1 MKSVD
6 ASHKQ
11 QVSKMS
17 REKVWQ
23 ERVINKQKIDPRVER
38 TQEALRGALMA
49 LIEEKGFDAISVQD
63 ITERARIN
71 RATFYLHY
79 RDKRDLLLRTSEAV
93 FDRLAAE
100 AGPIDRG
107 NLSLQKPPQ
116 QLVML
121 FQHLAKHR
129 DFYRVVLGRSGVPAL
144 VARMRDYLVAVTQ
157 VRIASLHTLYPA
169 AVPIVDDMF
178 ISEYVAGALL
188 GIIIW
193 WLDSAMTYSP
203 EYMADRFGWLSVA
216 GTYPMMGIDPPSLDA
231 E

>member
-1 MKSVD
+1 M
-6 ASHKQ
+6 
-11 QVSKMS
+11 SKEEALQDSMTNS
-17 REKVWQ
+17 RK
-23 ERVINKQKIDPRVER
+23 NDPRIER

-49 LIEEKGFDAISVQD
+49 LIEEKGFDAISVRD
-63 ITERARIN
+63 ITERARLN

-79 RDKRDLLLRTSEAV
+79 RDKQDLLIRTSEAV
-93 FDRLAAE
+93 FDRLVAE

-107 NLSLQKPPQ
+107 NLAFQKPSQ
-116 QLVML
+116 QLVIL

-144 VARMRDYLVAVTQ
+144 VARMREYLVTFTQ
-157 VRIASLHTLYPA
+157 LRIASLHTLYPA
-169 AVPIVDDMF
+169 AVPILDDMF

-188 GIIIW
+188 SIIIW
-193 WLDSAMTYSP
+193 WLDNDLPHSP

-216 GTYPMMGIDPPSLDA
+216 GTYRMMGIEPPSLDTELDFAHGELKGSA

>member
-1 MKSVD
+1 M
-6 ASHKQ
+6 SHKQ

-17 REKVWQ
+17 K
-23 ERVINKQKIDPRVER
+23 ERVSQDSLTDSRKIDPRIER

-49 LIEEKGFDAISVQD
+49 LIEDKGFDAISVQD
-63 ITERARIN
+63 ITERARLN

-79 RDKRDLLLRTSEAV
+79 RDKKDLLLRTSETV
-93 FDRLAAE
+93 FDRLVAE

-107 NLSLQKPPQ
+107 NLALQKPPR
-116 QLVML
+116 QLVIL

-144 VARMRDYLVAVTQ
+144 VARMREYLVSFTQ
-157 VRIASLHTLYPA
+157 PRLASLHTLYPA
-169 AVPIVDDMF
+169 AVQILDDRF
-178 ISEYVAGALL
+178 ISEYVVGALL

-193 WLDSAMTYSP
+193 WLDNDLPHSP
-203 EYMADRFGWLSVA
+203 EYVADRFGWLSVA
-216 GTYPMMGIDPPSLDA
+216 GTYKMMGIEPPSLDA